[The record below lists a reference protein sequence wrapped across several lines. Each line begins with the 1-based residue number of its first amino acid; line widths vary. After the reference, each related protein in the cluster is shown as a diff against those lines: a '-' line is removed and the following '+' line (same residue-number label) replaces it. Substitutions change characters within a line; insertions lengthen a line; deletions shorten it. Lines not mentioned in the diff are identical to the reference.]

1 MNTIKL
7 SVEDWIENNFPL
19 GSSRPTAQTVRNM
32 IRRGEITGKKFGRRW
47 YIVTEITTGNAE
59 TDAILR
65 AIS

>member
-1 MNTIKL
+1 MQALKLTIDEWL
-7 SVEDWIENNFPL
+7 EREFPP
-19 GSSRPTAQTVRNM
+19 GGSRPSAQTVRNM